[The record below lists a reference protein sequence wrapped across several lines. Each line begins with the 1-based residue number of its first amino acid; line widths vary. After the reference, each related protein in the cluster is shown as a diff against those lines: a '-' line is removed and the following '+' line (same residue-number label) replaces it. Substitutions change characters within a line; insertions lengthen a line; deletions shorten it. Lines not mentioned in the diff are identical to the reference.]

1 MRLQHTDARQLNQC
15 CCFAA
20 VQKSKLND
28 GIPGE
33 LFGIANLF
41 RMTCQNIK
49 TVELLAREDPQAS
62 YRIKEVDS
70 AELGEKSLFTSKLS
84 PSFYSFVCQHF

>member
-1 MRLQHTDARQLNQC
+1 MKKEYYV
-15 CCFAA
+15 AA

-49 TVELLAREDPQAS
+49 TVELLAKQDPQSS

-70 AELGEKSLFTSKLS
+70 AELGEDSLQMRILTYTLS
-84 PSFYSFVCQHF
+84 MSNVS

>member
-1 MRLQHTDARQLNQC
+1 MHCD
-15 CCFAA
+15 AA
-20 VQKSKLND
+20 VQKSKLDD

-33 LFGIANLF
+33 LFGISNLF

-49 TVELLAREDPQAS
+49 TVELLATQDPQSS

-70 AELGEKSLFTSKLS
+70 AELGKNTRHKRSSRRTFTERKSDMS
-84 PSFYSFVCQHF
+84 Q